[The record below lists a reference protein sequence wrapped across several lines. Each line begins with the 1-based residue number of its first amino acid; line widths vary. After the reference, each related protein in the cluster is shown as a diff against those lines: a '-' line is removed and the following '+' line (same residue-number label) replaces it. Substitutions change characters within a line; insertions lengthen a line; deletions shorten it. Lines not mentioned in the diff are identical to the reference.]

1 MIKQKIYLLIVIT
14 ALTATAARAQNQFRR
29 IDTIM
34 KLGKAG
40 YKVLCNNKSEVKNNV
55 SITPVGFTSGARDA
69 SFEISGRLLN
79 TEVDDLNN
87 DLFPDLVLYVYT
99 PGEKQMGAV
108 IGITS
113 LKNESIAPII
123 FPDIANDPKLRVGYV
138 GYDSYMLMEG
148 SLMRKFPV
156 YKVDSTSS
164 TPTGMYRQIQYNVV
178 PGERETLKFKAVRS
192 YEFAKQ

>member
-1 MIKQKIYLLIVIT
+1 MIKQKIYLLIVII